1 MRIKVEVKN
10 EILGDSIFWE
20 GSDKN
25 INQIRNI
32 PARMLAEMVIKD
44 GKSRNSGMWFVTVI
58 NDTEE

>member
-10 EILGDSIFWE
+10 EILGDSVFWE
-20 GSDKN
+20 GGGED

-44 GKSRNSGMWFVTVI
+44 GEPRNCGMWFVTAI
-58 NDTEE
+58 NDTGE